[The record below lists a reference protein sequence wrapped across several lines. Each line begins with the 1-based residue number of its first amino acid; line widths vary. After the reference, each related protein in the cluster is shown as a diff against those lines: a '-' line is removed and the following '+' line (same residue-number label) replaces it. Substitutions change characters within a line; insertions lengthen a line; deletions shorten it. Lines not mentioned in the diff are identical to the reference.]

1 MRTTLGKAQRTT
13 ALKRHGTPTPEPS
26 THGNAPTQRG
36 DPRINAPATTSL
48 TASCTVHAVFRAVA
62 TETFPAPFSKADVL
76 YVNVHT
82 VKQFPDTCQTLTR
95 SLDYDSTT
103 TDKPVF
109 VVSLAASTR
118 KRGFDARIE
127 PTPLHILCILQLAV
141 FVFGVLHFRSCERA
155 RPHRG
160 AKGRLARKRAEK
172 AQQFKSLT
180 VLYKNSLQLIQF
192 PPTRNKSSRSS
203 SSTARFITL
212 SLSQN
217 LSRHNLLHDS

>member
-1 MRTTLGKAQRTT
+1 MRTTSGKAQRTT

-26 THGNAPTQRG
+26 THGNAPTKRG

-141 FVFGVLHFRSCERA
+141 LFSVSCISGPASVLVRTEVRGKAGKERA
-155 RPHRG
+155 Q
-160 AKGRLARKRAEK
+160 K

-180 VLYKNSLQLIQF
+180 VLYKIASNSF
-192 PPTRNKSSRSS
+192 NSRPHETNHLAHLHLPLDSYS
-203 SSTARFITL
+203 L
-212 SLSQN
+212 SLKT
-217 LSRHNLLHDS
+217 